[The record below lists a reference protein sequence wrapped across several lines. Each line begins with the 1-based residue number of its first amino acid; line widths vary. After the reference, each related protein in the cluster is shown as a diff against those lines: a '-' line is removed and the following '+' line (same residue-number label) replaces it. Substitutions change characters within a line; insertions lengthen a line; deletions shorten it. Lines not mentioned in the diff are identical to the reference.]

1 MTMHGKTFIVA
12 FVAMLSAGNLAQL
25 RAAPNGLSAEIQGVA
40 RYEGPTPPSGYQHV
54 LAVSA
59 KQETGQLG
67 GEPCE
72 GALPLRAKGEL
83 LNLTCWSTPL
93 RTS

>member
-25 RAAPNGLSAEIQGVA
+25 RAAPNGLSAEIQGIA

-59 KQETGQLG
+59 KQDDWTAWG
-67 GEPCE
+67 GAMRGSPALE
-72 GALPLRAKGEL
+72 G
-83 LNLTCWSTPL
+83 
-93 RTS
+93 

>member
-1 MTMHGKTFIVA
+1 MTVHGKTFIVA
-12 FVAMLSAGNLAQL
+12 FVAMLSAGSPAQL
-25 RAAPNGLSAEIQGVA
+25 RATPNGLSAEIQGVSN
-40 RYEGPTPPSGYQHV
+40 YEGPTPSFGYQHV

-59 KQETGQLG
+59 KQDDWTAW

-83 LNLTCWSTPL
+83 LNSTCWSTPL